1 VSLPATAPAIT
12 EQLAEQH
19 ARFQQHAADGHTL
32 IPVVREVLSDLDTP
46 LSVYLK
52 LADGPHTYLFESVEG
67 GERFGRYS
75 IIGLPARRVYAFA
88 GHTLYVTEH
97 GELVEA
103 REVADP
109 FAEVERLRSA
119 HSVPRIEGLPGF
131 TGGLVGWFGFECTRY
146 IEPRLAG
153 ADKEDELGTPDILL
167 MLSTEVAVFD
177 NLKGRLYLVVH
188 ADPREPQALAR
199 ANRRL
204 DELSHRLRHGGAG
217 YPETLLPAALDEG
230 HFVSG
235 FSRDGFID
243 AVHRAKAYIAA
254 GDVFQVVLSQRLS
267 VPFHA
272 RPVDVYRALRA
283 LNPSPYMYFLDV
295 GEMQVVGS
303 SPEILVRLQHDAQGR
318 GVVTVRP
325 IAGTRPRGRTAE
337 EDAALEAELLA
348 DPKERAEHLMLI
360 DLGRN
365 DVGRISAP
373 GTVEV
378 GEQFVIERYSHVM
391 HIVSEV
397 TGVLQ
402 PGLSYADVLRATFP
416 AGTVSGA
423 PKIRALEVIQELEPI
438 KRNVYAG
445 AIGYIGWHG
454 DADTAIA
461 IRTAV
466 IQDDKL
472 HVQAGAGIVHDSDP
486 QAEWEETMNKGRALF
501 RAVAEAARG
510 L

>member
-1 VSLPATAPAIT
+1 MIT
-12 EQLAEQH
+12 HTQ
-19 ARFQQHAADGHTL
+19 FQQHAEQGHTR

-52 LADGPHTYLFESVEG
+52 LADAPYTYLLESVEG

-75 IIGLPARRVYAFA
+75 IIGLPARRVVSFR
-88 GHTLYVTEH
+88 GHVMETRDN
-97 GELVEA
+97 GQMIA
-103 REVADP
+103 SREVADP
-109 FAEVERLRSA
+109 FAEVEALRAA
-119 HSVPRIEGLPGF
+119 HSVPKLEGLPGF
-131 TGGLVGWFGFECTRY
+131 TGGLVGWFGFECIGY

-153 ADKEDELGTPDILL
+153 GNKPDELDTPDILL
-167 MLSTEVAVFD
+167 MLSEELAVFD
-177 NLKGRLYLVVH
+177 NLKGRLYLIVH
-188 ADPREPQALAR
+188 ADPREAKAWENAQA
-199 ANRRL
+199 RL
-204 DELSHRLRHGGAG
+204 DVLTSKLRQPGS
-217 YPETLLPAALDEG
+217 YPAPITRNVLDES

-235 FSRDGFID
+235 FTRDGFIA
-243 AVHRAKAYIAA
+243 AVEKSKEYIRA
-254 GDVFQVVLSQRLS
+254 GDIFQVVLSQRLS

-295 GEMQVVGS
+295 GDVQVVGS
-303 SPEILVRLQHDAQGR
+303 SPEILVRLEGDE
-318 GVVTVRP
+318 VTVRP
-325 IAGTRPRGRTAE
+325 LAGTRPRGQTHAE
-337 EDAALEAELLA
+337 DLALEAELLA

-365 DVGRISAP
+365 DAGRVSEA
-373 GTVEV
+373 GTVRV
-378 GEQFVIERYSHVM
+378 GEQFKIERYSHVM

-397 TGVLQ
+397 TGKLL

-423 PKIRALEVIQELEPI
+423 PKIRALEVIRELEPI

-445 AIGYIGWHG
+445 SIGYIGWHG

-466 IQDDKL
+466 IKEGRL
-472 HVQAGAGIVHDSDP
+472 HVQAGAGIVYDSDP
-486 QAEWEETMNKGRALF
+486 EKEWDETMNKGRALF
-501 RAVAEAARG
+501 RAVAEAAKG

>member
-1 VSLPATAPAIT
+1 LIT
-12 EQLAEQH
+12 PEQFQRYAAEGNTP
-19 ARFQQHAADGHTL
+19 RSHTRV
-32 IPVVREVLSDLDTP
+32 PVVREVLSDLDTP

-52 LADGPHTYLFESVEG
+52 LADAPHTYLLESVEG

-75 IIGLPARRVYAFA
+75 IIGLPAKRVITFR
-88 GHTLYVTEH
+88 GHAMEIRDH
-97 GELVEA
+97 GQVVEQ

-109 FAEVERLRSA
+109 FAEVEALRAA
-119 HSVPRIEGLPGF
+119 HSVPKLEGLPGF
-131 TGGLVGWFGFECTRY
+131 TGGLVGWFGFECIGY

-153 ADKEDELGTPDILL
+153 GNKPDELDTPDILL
-167 MLSTEVAVFD
+167 MLSEELAVFD
-177 NLKGRLYLVVH
+177 NLKGRLYLIVH
-188 ADPREPQALAR
+188 ADPREADAWGNAQS
-199 ANRRL
+199 RL
-204 DELSHRLRHGGAG
+204 DALTAKLRQPGS
-217 YPETLLPAALDEG
+217 YPAPITRDVLDES

-235 FSRDGFID
+235 FTHDSF
-243 AVHRAKAYIAA
+243 IAA
-254 GDVFQVVLSQRLS
+254 VEKSKEYIRAGDIFQVVLSQRLS
-267 VPFHA
+267 VPFNA

-295 GEMQVVGS
+295 GDVQVVGS
-303 SPEILVRLQHDAQGR
+303 SPEILVRLEDNE
-318 GVVTVRP
+318 VTVRP
-325 IAGTRPRGRTAE
+325 IAGTRPRGRTHD
-337 EDAALEAELLA
+337 EDIALEAELLA

-365 DVGRISAP
+365 DAGRVSEA
-373 GTVEV
+373 GTVQV

-397 TGVLQ
+397 TGKLL

-423 PKIRALEVIQELEPI
+423 PKIRALEVIRELEPI

-445 AIGYIGWHG
+445 SIGYIGWHG

-466 IQDDKL
+466 IKDGRL
-472 HVQAGAGIVHDSDP
+472 HVQAGAGIVYDSDP
-486 QAEWEETMNKGRALF
+486 EKEWDETMNKGRALF
-501 RAVAEAARG
+501 RAVAEAAKG

>member
-1 VSLPATAPAIT
+1 MTNSH
-12 EQLAEQH
+12 EQ
-19 ARFQQHAADGHTL
+19 FQQFADEGHTH

-88 GHTLYVTEH
+88 GTTMYSTEL
-97 GELVEA
+97 GELAEM
-103 REVADP
+103 REVEDP
-109 FAEVERLRSA
+109 FVEIEALRAQFRVPEV
-119 HSVPRIEGLPGF
+119 PGLPGF
-131 TGGLVGWFGFECTRY
+131 TGGLVGWFGFECVRY
-146 IEPRLAG
+146 IEPRLAAT
-153 ADKEDELGTPDILL
+153 ADKEDELGTPDIFL
-167 MLSTEVAVFD
+167 MLSEELAVFD
-177 NLKGRLYLVVH
+177 NLKGRLYLIVH
-188 ADPREPQALAR
+188 ADPREPQAWAR

-204 DELSHRLRHGGAG
+204 DSLAHRLRHAGAG
-217 YPETLLPAALDEG
+217 YPETLVPAALDES

-235 FSRDGFID
+235 FTREGFID
-243 AVHRAKAYIAA
+243 AVEKSKALIRA
-254 GDVFQVVLSQRLS
+254 GDIFQVVLSQRMS
-267 VPFHA
+267 VPFNA

-295 GEMQVVGS
+295 GGTQVVGS
-303 SPEILVRLQHDAQGR
+303 SPEILVRQQHGQI
-318 GVVTVRP
+318 TVRP
-325 IAGTRPRGRTAE
+325 IAGTRPRGRTPE

-365 DVGRISAP
+365 DVGRVSKP

-397 TGVLQ
+397 TGTLQ
-402 PGLSYADVLRATFP
+402 DGLSYADVLRATFP

-423 PKIRALEVIQELEPI
+423 PKVRALEIIRDFEPV
-438 KRNVYAG
+438 KRNVYSG
-445 AIGYIGWHG
+445 AVGYIGWNG

-466 IQDDKL
+466 IQDGRL

-486 QAEWEETMNKGRALF
+486 QKDWEETMNKGRALF
-501 RAVAEAARG
+501 RAVSEAAKG

>member
-1 VSLPATAPAIT
+1 VTISH
-12 EQLAEQH
+12 EQ
-19 ARFQQHAADGHTL
+19 FQQFADEGYTR
-32 IPVVREVLSDLDTP
+32 IPVVREVFSDLDTP

-88 GHTLYVTEH
+88 GNTLYVTEH
-97 GELVEA
+97 GELAGIRDVE
-103 REVADP
+103 DP
-109 FAEVERLRSA
+109 FAEVERLRA
-119 HSVPRIEGLPGF
+119 EHRVPALQGLPGF
-131 TGGLVGWFGFECTRY
+131 TGGLVGWFGFECVRY
-146 IEPRLAG
+146 IEERLAD
-153 ADKEDELGTPDILL
+153 ANDKPDELGTPDILL
-167 MLSTEVAVFD
+167 MLSEELAVFD
-177 NLKGRLYLVVH
+177 NLKGRLYLIVH
-188 ADPREPQALAR
+188 ADPSEPQAWAR

-204 DELSHRLRHGGAG
+204 DALTHRLRHGGTA
-217 YPETLLPAALDEG
+217 YPETLVPAALDES

-235 FSRDGFID
+235 FTREGFIE
-243 AVHRAKAYIAA
+243 AVQKSKDLIRA
-254 GDVFQVVLSQRLS
+254 GDIFQVVLSQRLS
-267 VPFHA
+267 VPFQA

-295 GEMQVVGS
+295 GGTQVVGS
-303 SPEILVRLQHDAQGR
+303 SPEILVRLQHGEI
-318 GVVTVRP
+318 TVRP
-325 IAGTRPRGRTAE
+325 IAGTRPRGRTQE

-365 DVGRISAP
+365 DVGRVSKP
-373 GTVEV
+373 GTVVV

-397 TGVLQ
+397 TGELLD
-402 PGLSYADVLRATFP
+402 GLSYADVLRATFP

-423 PKIRALEVIQELEPI
+423 PKVRALEVIRDFEPI
-438 KRNVYAG
+438 KRNVYSG
-445 AIGYIGWHG
+445 AVGYIGWNG

-466 IQDDKL
+466 IQDGRL

-486 QAEWEETMNKGRALF
+486 QKEWEETMNKGRALF
-501 RAVAEAARG
+501 RAVAEAAKG

>member
-1 VSLPATAPAIT
+1 MIS
-12 EQLAEQH
+12 H
-19 ARFQQHAADGHTL
+19 AQFQQYAAEGFNR

-52 LADGPHTYLFESVEG
+52 LADAPHTYLFESVEG

-75 IIGLPARRVYAFA
+75 IIGLPVRRVATFR
-88 GHTLYVTEH
+88 GHTLQIRDH
-97 GELVEA
+97 GQLVET

-109 FAEVERLRSA
+109 FAEVEALRA
-119 HSVPRIEGLPGF
+119 AYAVPKLEGLPGF
-131 TGGLVGWFGFECTRY
+131 TGGLVGWFGFECIGY
-146 IEPRLAG
+146 IEPRLASG
-153 ADKEDELGTPDILL
+153 EKPDELDTPDILL
-167 MLSTEVAVFD
+167 MLSEEVAVFD
-177 NLKGRLYLVVH
+177 NLKGRLYLIVH
-188 ADPREPQALAR
+188 ADPRAPEAWEQAQA
-199 ANRRL
+199 RL
-204 DELSHRLRHGGAG
+204 DVLTTKLRQPGS
-217 YPETLLPAALDEG
+217 YPAPITRDVLDES

-235 FSRDGFID
+235 FTHDGFIA
-243 AVHRAKAYIAA
+243 AVEQSKEYIRA
-254 GDVFQVVLSQRLS
+254 GDIFQVVLSQRLS
-267 VPFHA
+267 VPFNA

-295 GEMQVVGS
+295 GDVQVVGS
-303 SPEILVRLQHDAQGR
+303 SPEILVRLEQGE
-318 GVVTVRP
+318 VTVRP
-325 IAGTRPRGRTAE
+325 IAGTRPRGKTHD
-337 EDAALEAELLA
+337 EDLALEAELLA

-365 DVGRISAP
+365 DTGRVSEA
-373 GTVEV
+373 GTVQV

-397 TGVLQ
+397 TGKLL

-423 PKIRALEVIQELEPI
+423 PKIRALEVIRELEPI

-445 AIGYIGWHG
+445 SIGYIGWHG

-466 IQDDKL
+466 IKDGRL
-472 HVQAGAGIVHDSDP
+472 HVQAGAGIVYDSDP
-486 QAEWEETMNKGRALF
+486 EKEWDETMNKGRALF
-501 RAVAEAARG
+501 RAVAEAAKG

>member
-1 VSLPATAPAIT
+1 LIT
-12 EQLAEQH
+12 REQFQRYAAE
-19 ARFQQHAADGHTL
+19 GHTR

-52 LADGPHTYLFESVEG
+52 LAAAPHTYLFESVEG

-75 IIGLPARRVYAFA
+75 IIGLPVRRVYTFR
-88 GHTLYVTEH
+88 GHTLEVRDH
-97 GELVEA
+97 GDLVER

-109 FAEVERLRSA
+109 FAEVEALRSA
-119 HSVPRIEGLPGF
+119 HSVPKLDGVPGF
-131 TGGLVGWFGFECTRY
+131 TGGLVGWFGFECIGY

-153 ADKEDELGTPDILL
+153 GDKRDELDTPDILL
-167 MLSTEVAVFD
+167 MLSEEVAVFD
-177 NLKGRLYLVVH
+177 NLKGRLYLIVH
-188 ADPREPQALAR
+188 ADPREADAWERAQA
-199 ANRRL
+199 RL
-204 DELSHRLRHGGAG
+204 DTLTATLRQPGAG
-217 YPETLLPAALDEG
+217 YPAPLARDVLDEG
-230 HFVSG
+230 DFVSG
-235 FSRDGFID
+235 FTREGFIA
-243 AVHRAKAYIAA
+243 AVEKSKDYIRA
-254 GDVFQVVLSQRLS
+254 GDIFQVVLSQRLS
-267 VPFHA
+267 VPFTA

-295 GEMQVVGS
+295 GDTQVVGS
-303 SPEILVRLQHDAQGR
+303 SPEILVRLEGGQ
-318 GVVTVRP
+318 VTVRP
-325 IAGTRPRGRTAE
+325 IAGTRPRGKTVE
-337 EDAALEAELLA
+337 EDQALEAELLA

-365 DVGRISAP
+365 DAGRVSQA
-373 GTVEV
+373 GSVAV
-378 GEQFVIERYSHVM
+378 GERFVIERYSHVM

-397 TGVLQ
+397 TGTLL

-423 PKIRALEVIQELEPI
+423 PKIRALEVIRELEPI

-445 AIGYIGWHG
+445 SIGYLGWHG

-466 IQDDKL
+466 IKHGRL
-472 HVQAGAGIVHDSDP
+472 HVQAGAGIVYDSDP
-486 QAEWEETMNKGRALF
+486 KAEWDETMNKGRALF
-501 RAVAEAARG
+501 RAVAEAAKG

>member
-1 VSLPATAPAIT
+1 MIP
-12 EQLAEQH
+12 H
-19 ARFQQHAADGHTL
+19 AQFQQYAAEGFNR

-52 LADGPHTYLFESVEG
+52 LADAPHTYLFESVEG

-75 IIGLPARRVYAFA
+75 IIGLPVRRVATFR
-88 GHTLYVTEH
+88 GHTLQIHDH
-97 GELVEA
+97 GELIET

-109 FAEVERLRSA
+109 FAEVEALRA
-119 HSVPRIEGLPGF
+119 AYAVPKLEGLPGF
-131 TGGLVGWFGFECTRY
+131 TGGLVGWFGFECIGY
-146 IEPRLAG
+146 IEPRLASG
-153 ADKEDELGTPDILL
+153 EKPDELDTPDILL
-167 MLSTEVAVFD
+167 MLSEEVAVFD
-177 NLKGRLYLVVH
+177 NLKGRLYLIVH
-188 ADPREPQALAR
+188 ADPRAPEAWEQAQA
-199 ANRRL
+199 RL
-204 DELSHRLRHGGAG
+204 DVLTTKLRQPGS
-217 YPETLLPAALDEG
+217 YPAPITRDVLDES

-235 FSRDGFID
+235 FTHDGFIA
-243 AVHRAKAYIAA
+243 AVEQSKEYIRA
-254 GDVFQVVLSQRLS
+254 GDIFQVVLSQRLS
-267 VPFHA
+267 VPFNA

-295 GEMQVVGS
+295 GDVQVVGS
-303 SPEILVRLQHDAQGR
+303 SPEILVRLEQGE
-318 GVVTVRP
+318 VTVRP
-325 IAGTRPRGRTAE
+325 IAGTRPRGKTHD
-337 EDAALEAELLA
+337 EDVALEAELLA

-365 DVGRISAP
+365 DTGRVSEA
-373 GTVEV
+373 GTVQV

-397 TGVLQ
+397 TGKLL

-423 PKIRALEVIQELEPI
+423 PKIRALEVIRELEPI

-445 AIGYIGWHG
+445 SIGYIGWHG

-466 IQDDKL
+466 IKDGRL
-472 HVQAGAGIVHDSDP
+472 HVQAGAGIVYDSDP
-486 QAEWEETMNKGRALF
+486 EKEWDETMNKGRALF

>member
-1 VSLPATAPAIT
+1 MIT
-12 EQLAEQH
+12 H
-19 ARFQQHAADGHTL
+19 AQFQQHASNGHTR

-52 LADGPHTYLFESVEG
+52 LADAPHTYLLESVEG

-75 IIGLPARRVYAFA
+75 IIGLPAKRVVSFR
-88 GHTLYVTEH
+88 GHAMEIRDNGQV
-97 GELVEA
+97 VES

-109 FAEVERLRSA
+109 FAEVEARRAS
-119 HSVPRIEGLPGF
+119 HSVPKLEGLPGF
-131 TGGLVGWFGFECTRY
+131 TGGLVGWFGFECIGY

-153 ADKEDELGTPDILL
+153 GDKPDELDTPDILL
-167 MLSTEVAVFD
+167 MLSEELAVFD
-177 NLKGRLYLVVH
+177 NLKGRLYLIVH
-188 ADPREPQALAR
+188 ADPREDGAWENAQS
-199 ANRRL
+199 RL
-204 DELSHRLRHGGAG
+204 DALTAKLRQPGS
-217 YPETLLPAALDEG
+217 YPAPITRDVLDES

-235 FSRDGFID
+235 FTHDGFIA
-243 AVHRAKAYIAA
+243 AVEKSKEYIRA
-254 GDVFQVVLSQRLS
+254 GDIFQVVLSQRLS
-267 VPFHA
+267 VPFSA

-295 GEMQVVGS
+295 GDIQVVGS
-303 SPEILVRLQHDAQGR
+303 SPEILVRLEDNE
-318 GVVTVRP
+318 VTVRP
-325 IAGTRPRGRTAE
+325 IAGTRPRGRTHD
-337 EDAALEAELLA
+337 EDLALEAELLA

-365 DVGRISAP
+365 DAGRVSEA
-373 GTVEV
+373 GTVQV

-397 TGVLQ
+397 TGKLL

-423 PKIRALEVIQELEPI
+423 PKIRALEVIRELEPI

-445 AIGYIGWHG
+445 SIGYIGWHG

-466 IQDDKL
+466 IKDGRL
-472 HVQAGAGIVHDSDP
+472 HVQAGAGIVYDSDP
-486 QAEWEETMNKGRALF
+486 EKEWDETMNKGRALF
-501 RAVAEAARG
+501 RAVAEAAKG

>member
-1 VSLPATAPAIT
+1 VTIDPFQPNHPPARP
-12 EQLAEQH
+12 
-19 ARFQQHAADGHTL
+19 ADGHTL
-32 IPVVREVLSDLDTP
+32 VPVVREVLSDLDTP

-75 IIGLPARRVYAFA
+75 IIGLPARRVYAFV
-88 GHTLYVTEH
+88 GHTLFVTED
-97 GELVEA
+97 GELLESRV
-103 REVADP
+103 VDDP
-109 FAEVERLRSA
+109 FAEVERLRAA
-119 HSVPRIEGLPGF
+119 HSVPTIPGLPGF
-131 TGGLVGWFGFECTRY
+131 TGGLVGWFGFECIQY

-153 ADKEDELGTPDILL
+153 GDVPDELGTPDILL
-167 MLSTEVAVFD
+167 MQSDELAVFD
-177 NLKGRLYLVVH
+177 NLKGRLYLIVH
-188 ADPREPQALAR
+188 ADPSEPRAMAR

-204 DELSHRLRHGGAG
+204 DELVHRLRQGGPG
-217 YPETLLPAALDEG
+217 YPETLEGRVLDEAD
-230 HFVSG
+230 FVSG
-235 FSRDGFID
+235 FTREGFIE
-243 AVHRAKAYIAA
+243 AVEKSKEYIRA
-254 GDVFQVVLSQRLS
+254 GDIFQVVLSQRLS
-267 VPFHA
+267 VPFKA

-283 LNPSPYMYFLDV
+283 LNPSPYMYYLDV
-295 GEMQVVGS
+295 GGTQVVGS
-303 SPEILVRLQHDAQGR
+303 SPEILVRLQDGH
-318 GVVTVRP
+318 VTVRP
-325 IAGTRPRGRTAE
+325 IAGTRPRGETPE
-337 EDAALEAELLA
+337 QDAALEAELLA

-365 DVGRISAP
+365 DVGRVSDA

-397 TGVLQ
+397 TGTLKS
-402 PGLSYADVLRATFP
+402 GLSYADVLRATFP

-423 PKIRALEVIQELEPI
+423 PKIRALEVIRELEPI

-445 AIGYIGWHG
+445 SIGYLGWGEPGRSG

-466 IQDDKL
+466 IQDGRL
-472 HVQAGAGIVHDSDP
+472 YVQAGAGIVYDSDP
-486 QAEWEETMNKGRALF
+486 AMEWEETMNKGRALF
-501 RAVAEAARG
+501 RAVAQAARG

>member
-1 VSLPATAPAIT
+1 VGDERVTISH
-12 EQLAEQH
+12 EQFQH
-19 ARFQQHAADGHTL
+19 YADAGYTR

-88 GHTLYVTEH
+88 GRTLYATEH
-97 GELVEA
+97 GELAEMRYVD
-103 REVADP
+103 DP
-109 FAEVERLRSA
+109 FAEVERLRA
-119 HSVPRIEGLPGF
+119 EHRVPELPNLPGF
-131 TGGLVGWFGFECTRY
+131 TGGLVGWFGFECVRY
-146 IEPRLAG
+146 IEPRLASAG
-153 ADKEDELGTPDILL
+153 DDKPDELGTPDILL
-167 MLSTEVAVFD
+167 MLSEELAVFD
-177 NLKGRLYLVVH
+177 NLKGRLYLIVH
-188 ADPREPQALAR
+188 ADPGEPQAWAR

-204 DELSHRLRHGGAG
+204 DALAHRLRHGGAG
-217 YPETLLPAALDEG
+217 YPETLVPAALDES

-235 FSRDGFID
+235 FTREGFID
-243 AVHRAKAYIAA
+243 AVEQCKDLIRA
-254 GDVFQVVLSQRLS
+254 GDIFQVVLSQRLS
-267 VPFHA
+267 VPFQA

-295 GEMQVVGS
+295 GGTQVVGS
-303 SPEILVRLQHDAQGR
+303 SPEILVRLER
-318 GVVTVRP
+318 GEITVRP
-325 IAGTRPRGRTAE
+325 IAGTRPRGATPD

-365 DVGRISAP
+365 DVGRVAKP

-397 TGVLQ
+397 TGALQ
-402 PGLSYADVLRATFP
+402 DGLSYADVLRATFP

-423 PKIRALEVIQELEPI
+423 PKVRALEVIRDLEPV
-438 KRNVYAG
+438 KRNVYSG
-445 AIGYIGWHG
+445 AVGYIGWNG

-466 IQDDKL
+466 IQDGKL
-472 HVQAGAGIVHDSDP
+472 HVQAGAGIVYDSDP
-486 QAEWEETMNKGRALF
+486 AKEWEETMNKGRALF
-501 RAVAEAARG
+501 RAVSEAAKG

>member
-1 VSLPATAPAIT
+1 MIS
-12 EQLAEQH
+12 H
-19 ARFQQHAADGHTL
+19 AQFQQYAAEGFNR

-52 LADGPHTYLFESVEG
+52 LADAPHTYLFESVEG

-75 IIGLPARRVYAFA
+75 IIGLPVRRVATFR
-88 GHTLYVTEH
+88 GHTLQIRDH
-97 GELVEA
+97 GQLVET
-103 REVADP
+103 REVTDP
-109 FAEVERLRSA
+109 FAEVEALRA
-119 HSVPRIEGLPGF
+119 AYAVPKLEGLPGF
-131 TGGLVGWFGFECTRY
+131 TGGLVGWFGFECIGY
-146 IEPRLAG
+146 IEPRLASG
-153 ADKEDELGTPDILL
+153 EKPDELDTPDILL
-167 MLSTEVAVFD
+167 MLSEEVAVFD
-177 NLKGRLYLVVH
+177 NLKGRLYLIVH
-188 ADPREPQALAR
+188 ADPRAPEAWEQAQA
-199 ANRRL
+199 RL
-204 DELSHRLRHGGAG
+204 DVLTTKLRQPGS
-217 YPETLLPAALDEG
+217 YPAPITRDVLDES

-235 FSRDGFID
+235 FTHDGFIA
-243 AVHRAKAYIAA
+243 AVEQSKEYIRA
-254 GDVFQVVLSQRLS
+254 GDIFQVVLSQRLS
-267 VPFHA
+267 VPFNA

-295 GEMQVVGS
+295 GDVQVVGS
-303 SPEILVRLQHDAQGR
+303 SPEILVRLEQGE
-318 GVVTVRP
+318 VTVRP
-325 IAGTRPRGRTAE
+325 IAGTRPRGKTHD
-337 EDAALEAELLA
+337 EDVALEAELLA

-365 DVGRISAP
+365 DTGRVSEA
-373 GTVEV
+373 GTVQV

-397 TGVLQ
+397 TGKLL

-423 PKIRALEVIQELEPI
+423 PKIRALEVIRELEPI

-445 AIGYIGWHG
+445 SIGYIGWHG

-466 IQDDKL
+466 IKDGRL
-472 HVQAGAGIVHDSDP
+472 HVQAGAGIVYDSDP
-486 QAEWEETMNKGRALF
+486 EKEWDETMNKGRALF
-501 RAVAEAARG
+501 RAVAEAAKG

>member
-1 VSLPATAPAIT
+1 MIS
-12 EQLAEQH
+12 H
-19 ARFQQHAADGHTL
+19 AQFQQYAAEGFNR

-52 LADGPHTYLFESVEG
+52 LADAPHTYLFESVEG

-75 IIGLPARRVYAFA
+75 IIGLPVRRVATFR
-88 GHTLYVTEH
+88 GHTLQIHDH
-97 GELVEA
+97 GQRVET

-109 FAEVERLRSA
+109 FAEVEALRA
-119 HSVPRIEGLPGF
+119 AYAVPKLEGLPGF
-131 TGGLVGWFGFECTRY
+131 TGGLVGWFGFECIGY
-146 IEPRLAG
+146 IEPRLATG
-153 ADKEDELGTPDILL
+153 DKPDELGTPDILL
-167 MLSTEVAVFD
+167 MLSEEVAVFD
-177 NLKGRLYLVVH
+177 NLKGRLYLIVH
-188 ADPREPQALAR
+188 ADPREPEAWEQAQA
-199 ANRRL
+199 RL
-204 DELSHRLRHGGAG
+204 DVLTTKLRQPGS
-217 YPETLLPAALDEG
+217 YPTPITRDVLDES

-235 FSRDGFID
+235 FTHDGFIA
-243 AVHRAKAYIAA
+243 AVEQSKEYIRA
-254 GDVFQVVLSQRLS
+254 GDIFQVVLSQRLS
-267 VPFHA
+267 VPFNA

-295 GEMQVVGS
+295 GDVQVVGS
-303 SPEILVRLQHDAQGR
+303 SPEILVRLENNE
-318 GVVTVRP
+318 VTVRP
-325 IAGTRPRGRTAE
+325 IAGTRPRGRTHD
-337 EDAALEAELLA
+337 EDLALEAELLA

-365 DVGRISAP
+365 DTGRVSEA
-373 GTVEV
+373 GTVQV

-397 TGVLQ
+397 TGKLL

-423 PKIRALEVIQELEPI
+423 PKIRALEVIRELEPI

-445 AIGYIGWHG
+445 SIGYIGWHG

-466 IQDDKL
+466 IKDGRL
-472 HVQAGAGIVHDSDP
+472 HVQAGAGIVYDSDP
-486 QAEWEETMNKGRALF
+486 EKEWDETMNKGRALF
-501 RAVAEAARG
+501 RAVAEAAKG

>member
-1 VSLPATAPAIT
+1 MDAQQFAA
-12 EQLAEQH
+12 LA
-19 ARFQQHAADGHTL
+19 AAGYNR

-52 LADGPHTYLFESVEG
+52 LADGPNTYLFESVEG
-67 GERFGRYS
+67 GETWGRHS
-75 IIGLPARRVYAFA
+75 IIGLPCRRTLAVR
-88 GHTLYVTEH
+88 GHVLEVAEY
-97 GELVEA
+97 GEVVER

-109 FAEVERLRSA
+109 LAEVERWRQGFR
-119 HSVPRIEGLPGF
+119 VPRLEGLPAF
-131 TGGLVGWFGFECTRY
+131 TGGLVGWFGFECIGY

-153 ADKEDELGTPDILL
+153 GDKPDQLGTPDILL
-167 MLSTEVAVFD
+167 MLSEEVAVFD
-177 NLKGRLYLVVH
+177 NLKGRLYLIVH
-188 ADPREPQALAR
+188 ADPAEPQALVKAQ
-199 ANRRL
+199 RRL
-204 DELSHRLRHGGAG
+204 DALVHRLRHAGAS
-217 YPETLLPAALDEG
+217 YPDVLDPALLDEAD
-230 HFVSG
+230 FVSG
-235 FSRDGFID
+235 FTREGFIA
-243 AVHRAKAYIAA
+243 AVERCKEYIRA
-254 GDVFQVVLSQRLS
+254 GDIFQVVLSQRLT
-267 VPFHA
+267 VPFRA

-283 LNPSPYMYFLDV
+283 MNPSPYMYFLDL
-295 GEMQVVGS
+295 GATQVVGS
-303 SPEILVRLQHDAQGR
+303 SPEILVRLKDGE
-318 GVVTVRP
+318 VTVRP
-325 IAGTRPRGRTAE
+325 IAGTRPRGATAE
-337 EDAALEAELLA
+337 EDARLEAELLA

-365 DVGRISAP
+365 DVGRVAEP
-373 GTVEV
+373 GSVKV

-397 TGVLQ
+397 TGRLR
-402 PGLSYADVLRATFP
+402 PELSFADVLRAAFP

-423 PKIRALEVIQELEPI
+423 PKIRALELIRELEPVR
-438 KRNVYAG
+438 RNIYSG

-466 IQDDKL
+466 IQDGRL

-501 RAVAEAARG
+501 RAVAQAAGG

>member
-1 VSLPATAPAIT
+1 MTT
-12 EQLAEQH
+12 QEQ
-19 ARFQQHAADGHTL
+19 FQQFAADGHTL
-32 IPVVREVLSDLDTP
+32 VPVVREVLSDLDTP

-88 GHTLYVTEH
+88 GHTLYATEH

-103 REVADP
+103 REVDDP
-109 FAEVERLRSA
+109 FAEVERLRAA
-119 HSVPRIEGLPGF
+119 HRVPELPGLPGF
-131 TGGLVGWFGFECTRY
+131 SGGLVGWFGFECVRY
-146 IEPRLAG
+146 IEPRLAA
-153 ADKEDELGTPDILL
+153 ADLPDELGTPDILL
-167 MLSTEVAVFD
+167 MLSEEVAVFD

-188 ADPREPQALAR
+188 ADPREPQAWAR

-204 DELSHRLRHGGAG
+204 DALVHRLRQGGAS
-217 YPETLLPAALDEG
+217 YPEILDPNGLDERD
-230 HFVSG
+230 FVSG
-235 FSRDGFID
+235 FTREGFIA
-243 AVHRAKAYIAA
+243 AVEKSKDYIRA
-254 GDVFQVVLSQRLS
+254 GDVFQVVLSQRMS
-267 VPFHA
+267 VPFRA

-295 GEMQVVGS
+295 GGTQVVGS
-303 SPEILVRLQHDAQGR
+303 SPEILVRLQHDAAGH
-318 GVVTVRP
+318 GTVTVRP
-325 IAGTRPRGRTAE
+325 IAGTRPRGATPDA
-337 EDAALEAELLA
+337 DAALEAELLA

-365 DVGRISAP
+365 DVGRVSEA

-378 GEQFVIERYSHVM
+378 GEQFTIERYSHVM

-397 TGVLQ
+397 TGRLKA
-402 PGLSYADVLRATFP
+402 GMSYADVLRATFP

-423 PKIRALEVIQELEPI
+423 PKVRALEVIRELEPV
-438 KRNVYAG
+438 KRNVYSG
-445 AIGYIGWHG
+445 AVGYLGWHG

-466 IQDDKL
+466 IQDGRL

-486 QAEWEETMNKGRALF
+486 QKEWEETMNKGRALF

>member
-1 VSLPATAPAIT
+1 MISHT
-12 EQLAEQH
+12 Q
-19 ARFQQHAADGHTL
+19 FQQHAEQSHTR

-52 LADGPHTYLFESVEG
+52 LADAPHTYLLESVEG

-75 IIGLPARRVYAFA
+75 IIGLPAKRVITFR
-88 GHTLYVTEH
+88 GHRMDIRDH
-97 GELVEA
+97 GELVES
-103 REVADP
+103 RDVTDP
-109 FAEVERLRSA
+109 FAEVEALRA
-119 HSVPRIEGLPGF
+119 EHSVPKLEGLPGF
-131 TGGLVGWFGFECTRY
+131 TGGLVGWFGFECIGY

-153 ADKEDELGTPDILL
+153 GDKRDELDTPDILL
-167 MLSTEVAVFD
+167 MLSEELAVFD
-177 NLKGRLYLVVH
+177 NLKGRLYLIVH
-188 ADPREPQALAR
+188 ADPREDNAWENAQS
-199 ANRRL
+199 RL
-204 DELSHRLRHGGAG
+204 DGLTTKLRQPGS
-217 YPETLLPAALDEG
+217 YPAPITRNVLDES

-235 FSRDGFID
+235 FTHDGFIA
-243 AVHRAKAYIAA
+243 AVEQSKEYIRA
-254 GDVFQVVLSQRLS
+254 GDIFQVVLSQRLS

-295 GEMQVVGS
+295 GDVQVVGS
-303 SPEILVRLQHDAQGR
+303 SPEILVRLEDGA
-318 GVVTVRP
+318 VTVRP
-325 IAGTRPRGRTAE
+325 IAGTRPRGRTHD
-337 EDAALEAELLA
+337 EDVALEVELLA

-365 DVGRISAP
+365 DAGRVSEA
-373 GTVEV
+373 GTVQV

-397 TGVLQ
+397 TGKLL

-423 PKIRALEVIQELEPI
+423 PKIRALEVIRELEPI

-445 AIGYIGWHG
+445 SIGYIGWHG

-466 IQDDKL
+466 IKDGQL
-472 HVQAGAGIVHDSDP
+472 HVQAGAGIVYDSDP
-486 QAEWEETMNKGRALF
+486 EKEWDETMNKGRALF
-501 RAVAEAARG
+501 RAVAEAAKG

>member
-1 VSLPATAPAIT
+1 MSSPAHSQ
-12 EQLAEQH
+12 E
-19 ARFQQHAADGHTL
+19 RFQQHAADGHTL

-75 IIGLPARRVYAFA
+75 IIGLPAKRVYAFA
-88 GHTLYVTEH
+88 GNTLYVTEH

-103 REVADP
+103 RDVADP
-109 FAEVERLRSA
+109 FAEVERLRTR
-119 HSVPRIEGLPGF
+119 HSVPKLEGLPGF
-131 TGGLVGWFGFECTRY
+131 TGGLVGWFGFECIQY

-153 ADKEDELGTPDILL
+153 PQPDGTHKPDELGTPDILL
-167 MLSTEVAVFD
+167 MLSEEVAVFD
-177 NLKGRLYLVVH
+177 NLKGRLYLIVH
-188 ADPREPQALAR
+188 ADPGEPQAWAR

-204 DELSHRLRHGGAG
+204 DELTHRLRHGGAG
-217 YPETLLPAALDEG
+217 YPETLLPAALDES

-235 FSRDGFID
+235 FTREGFIA
-243 AVHRAKAYIAA
+243 AVEKSKAYISA
-254 GDVFQVVLSQRLS
+254 GDIFQVVLSQRLS
-267 VPFHA
+267 VPFQA

-295 GEMQVVGS
+295 GDMQVVGS
-303 SPEILVRLQHDAQGR
+303 SPEILVRLQDGI
-318 GVVTVRP
+318 VTVRP
-325 IAGTRPRGRTAE
+325 IAGTRPRGRTPE

-365 DVGRISAP
+365 DVGKVSEA

-397 TGVLQ
+397 TGKLKA
-402 PGLSYADVLRATFP
+402 GLSYADVLRATFP

-423 PKIRALEVIQELEPI
+423 PKIRALEVIRELEPI

-445 AIGYIGWHG
+445 SIGYLGWHG

-466 IQDDKL
+466 IQDGKL

-486 QAEWEETMNKGRALF
+486 EKEWEETMSKGRALF